1 MKVSILNVVTIIF
14 TSVGFLPRALA
25 LGMGH
30 RGPKSNLRSIKHQK
44 QEGPVLR
51 GNFPTAVSIEDKM
64 MKGKLE
70 EDKMLEDK
78 LSSKSLSCHPR
89 SPDGRMLA

>member
-14 TSVGFLPRALA
+14 TAVGFLPRALA
-25 LGMGH
+25 LGIGN
-30 RGPKSNLRSIKHQK
+30 RGPKSNLRSVKHQK

-51 GNFPTAVSIEDKM
+51 GNSLTAVSMEDKM
-64 MKGKLE
+64 V
-70 EDKMLEDK
+70 EDK

>member
-51 GNFPTAVSIEDKM
+51 GTLSTAVSMEEKM
-64 MKGKLE
+64 E
-70 EDKMLEDK
+70 EDKMVEDK